1 MALAQE
7 GRHTILASWVGALA
21 TAVQREGHSWED
33 LCRDSQLLDPRLTA
47 PGARLQH
54 DIMRDIWTR
63 ASVLTNDP
71 AVSVRAAR
79 CLKPTALHSLG
90 YAMLAASSRDEI
102 VRLVQGHFH
111 VISTAAALDVD
122 VGAKF
127 YTVTSV
133 CEPAVNDEGFEMFLA
148 FISRLF
154 RRISDEEIRPVRV
167 ALRRP
172 MASKAARERFNAF
185 FSAEVEF
192 DAPQNMIVFNKQE
205 LFEPLRTANP
215 EIRVISEKMTAQ
227 YLEDYGSG
235 EFRTIVRSQIL
246 SLLRNGRSSEE
257 NVAKA
262 LNMSCSSLSRRL
274 RQEGVTYRQMLNET
288 QRSLALQ
295 YLRDAALPISE
306 IGFRLGFEDLSSFSR
321 SFRRWTGVSPRE
333 WRRRHCDLDGS
344 AGQKTLSDKTEA
356 TRASTPSVV

>member
-1 MALAQE
+1 MALAPD

-21 TAVQREGHSWED
+21 TAVQREGHDWSD
-33 LCRDSQLLDPRLTA
+33 LCRNAPIPDPRFAA
-47 PGARLQH
+47 PGARPQH

-71 AVSVRAAR
+71 AISVRAAR
-79 CLKPTALHSLG
+79 CLKPHALHSLG

-102 VRLVQGHFH
+102 VRLVQRHFH
-111 VISTAAALDVD
+111 VISTAAALDID
-122 VGAKF
+122 VGSKF
-127 YTVTSV
+127 YTITSV

-148 FISRLF
+148 FLSRLF
-154 RRISDEEIRPVRV
+154 ARLAEDDVNPVKIT
-167 ALRRP
+167 LRRP
-172 MASKAARERFNAF
+172 MASKAARDRFNAF
-185 FSAEVEF
+185 FRAEVEF
-192 DAPQNMIVFNKQE
+192 DAPQNMIVFDKQD
-205 LFEPLRTANP
+205 LLEPLRTANP
-215 EIRVISEKMTAQ
+215 EIRVLSEKMTAQ

-295 YLRDAALPISE
+295 HLRDASLPISE

-333 WRRRHCDLDGS
+333 WRRRHCGMDGS
-344 AGQKTLSDKTEA
+344 AAEKSPSAKSNSLLEA
-356 TRASTPSVV
+356 

>member
-1 MALAQE
+1 MPLAQE

-21 TAVQREGHSWED
+21 TAVQREGHDWDE
-33 LCRDSQLLDPRLTA
+33 LCRGAQIADPRFSA

-71 AVSVRAAR
+71 AISVRAAR
-79 CLKPTALHSLG
+79 CLKTNGLHALG
-90 YAMLAASSRDEI
+90 YAMIAASSRDEVVRI
-102 VRLVQGHFH
+102 VQRHFH
-111 VISTAAALDVD
+111 VISTAAALDIE
-122 VGAKF
+122 VGSKF
-127 YTVTSV
+127 YTISSV

-148 FISRLF
+148 FLSRLF
-154 RRISDEEIRPVRV
+154 NRLSEDDVRPVKL
-167 ALRRP
+167 ALHRP
-172 MASKAARERFNAF
+172 MASKAARDRFNAF
-185 FSAEVEF
+185 FGTEVEF
-192 DAPQNMIVFNKQE
+192 DAPQNIIVFNKQE
-205 LFEPLRTANP
+205 LFEPLGTANP
-215 EIRVISEKMTAQ
+215 EIRVHSEKMTAQ
-227 YLEDYGSG
+227 YLQHYGSG

-257 NVAKA
+257 NVAKG

-295 YLRDAALPISE
+295 HLRDASLPISE
-306 IGFRLGFEDLSSFSR
+306 IGFRIGFEDLSSFSR

-333 WRRRHCDLDGS
+333 WRRRNCGVDGL
-344 AGQKTLSDKTEA
+344 AGEKAPSDKSGELLKA
-356 TRASTPSVV
+356 